1 MMRNV
6 MTRAS
11 RGLAVAAVV
20 AALSVTPSAVNVA
33 VPVLGGLDSPRGLA
47 AGPAGR
53 LMYGEITGA
62 VSELIAHGRN
72 AGSTKLVGSVPPTF
86 IAPQVATDGG
96 QTFVLTAAGEP
107 GSGAATLYKVN
118 PGMVR
123 ALADIA
129 AYQVTDPDPYNLSG
143 PVDESNPFGLA
154 PLNDGSVLVADAAA
168 NDLLRVYP
176 NGDIE
181 TVARLKPRVVAVPP
195 GLGFGPPPGAM
206 IPAEAVATSVT
217 VGADGYYYVGE
228 LRGFPSPLGR
238 SQVWRI
244 APNSVNAVC
253 DPVAPNVG
261 PCQRYAD
268 GFTSIVD
275 LDAGR
280 DGSIYVVQLVN
291 AGWLQWEEV
300 PGTSPVGAVYRIP
313 PGGGA
318 PVQLAPGE
326 LILPA
331 GIAVTGDNAVYV
343 TAPVFGPGR
352 IVRVQ

>member
-1 MMRNV
+1 
-6 MTRAS
+6 
-11 RGLAVAAVV
+11 
-20 AALSVTPSAVNVA
+20 
-33 VPVLGGLDSPRGLA
+33 VLGGLDSARGLA
-47 AGPAGR
+47 VGPAGR
-53 LMYGEITGA
+53 LIYGEIDGA
-62 VSELIAHGRN
+62 ISELIARGKG
-72 AGSTKLVGSVPPTF
+72 AGSTRWIASVPASF
-86 IAPQVATDGG
+86 IAPQVATEGG
-96 QTFVLTAAGEP
+96 QTFALTAGGPP
-107 GSGAATLYKVN
+107 GTGAATLYKVN
-118 PGMVR
+118 AGHVR

-129 AYQVTDPDPYNLSG
+129 AYQVTDPDPYNTGG
-143 PVDESNPFGLA
+143 PVEESNPFGIA

-176 NGDIE
+176 NGEIE

-195 GLGFGPPPGAM
+195 GLGFGPPPGTM
-206 IPAEAVATSVT
+206 MPSEGVATSVT

-253 DPVAPNVG
+253 DPAAPNVG
-261 PCQRYAD
+261 ACQRYAD

-291 AGWLQWEEV
+291 GGWLQWENV

-313 PGGGA
+313 PAGA
-318 PVQLAPGE
+318 PAQIAPGE

-343 TAPVFGPGR
+343 TAPVFGPSG